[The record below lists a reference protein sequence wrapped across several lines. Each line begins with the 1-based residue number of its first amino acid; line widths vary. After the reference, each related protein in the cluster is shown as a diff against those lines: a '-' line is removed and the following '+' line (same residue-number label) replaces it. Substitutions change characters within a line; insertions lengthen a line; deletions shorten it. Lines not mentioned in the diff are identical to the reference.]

1 MNLNINETLQKGIS
15 ALKQGKLQDAK
26 YIYEKILK
34 IQSNHPDANHY
45 LGITLQLLGKLDESI
60 IFSSG

>member
-1 MNLNINETLQKGIS
+1 MTLR
-15 ALKQGKLQDAK
+15 
-26 YIYEKILK
+26 KILK

-60 IFSSG
+60 IFYKKATGPKDEEGSADKKE